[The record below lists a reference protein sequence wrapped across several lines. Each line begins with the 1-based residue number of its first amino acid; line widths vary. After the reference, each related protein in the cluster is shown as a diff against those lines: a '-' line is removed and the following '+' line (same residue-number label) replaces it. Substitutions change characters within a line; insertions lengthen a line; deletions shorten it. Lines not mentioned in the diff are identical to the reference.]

1 MKINKYDIIMIC
13 WLILFAALLFSG
25 LSDSSIIF
33 GILSVWT
40 IVFSGLS
47 GAKAHFIRNPDQL
60 SKKKIIH
67 IILIVAGI
75 LLSILLLLSVW
86 FKLAFSPLAAKII
99 ISVLNSLI
107 ILLGCFKLLFRRSGL
122 SKSSMV
128 SYFIAIFTLLIFIFF
143 IWWLPFFKTSF

>member
-67 IILIVAGI
+67 IILIAAGI
-75 LLSILLLLSVW
+75 LLSILLLASNWLKP
-86 FKLAFSPLAAKII
+86 FYSPLTARII
-99 ISVLNSLI
+99 ITVSNSFI
-107 ILLGCFKLLFRRSGL
+107 VLLGSYKLLFKRNEL
-122 SKSSMV
+122 SNSSIV
-128 SYFIAIFTLLIFIFF
+128 IYFMSIIILLIFIFF
-143 IWWLPFFKTSF
+143 IWWLPFLK